1 MTQLFDITGKT
12 ALITGGAG
20 LLGVQHAIALRD
32 IGAHLV
38 LTDINTSS
46 LEKARA
52 SILAGCTGTGDI
64 HIKIMDVGQKE
75 SIQAVANELEAANI
89 YVDILINNAAIDPK
103 VKGDVGIIESSRLEH
118 FPLDDWNFQIQIGL
132 TGAFLCSQIFG
143 YKMAEGKGGNI
154 VNIASDLAVIAPDQ
168 RLYKKDGVEAHLQ
181 PVKPVTYSV
190 IKFGL
195 LGLTKYLSTYWPN
208 QNVRCNALSPGGVFN
223 GQDEVFLS
231 KLEPLI
237 PMGRMA
243 KADEYR
249 GALQFLCSD
258 ASTYMNG
265 HNLIID
271 GGRSVL

>member
-1 MTQLFDITGKT
+1 MTQLFNLSGKT

-20 LLGVQHAIALRD
+20 LLGTQHAIALHD
-32 IGAHLV
+32 IGANLV
-38 LTDINTSS
+38 LTDISQPN
-46 LEKARA
+46 LEKAKDT
-52 SILAGCTGTGDI
+52 ILAQSGGKGNI
-64 HIKIMDVGQKE
+64 QIEIMDVGHPE
-75 SIQAVANELEAANI
+75 SIQDVSDRLDTTGP

-103 VKGDVGIIESSRLEH
+103 VKGDVGIVESSRLEH

-143 YKMAEGKGGNI
+143 HKMAQGTGGNI

-168 RLYKKDGVEAHLQ
+168 RLYQKDGLEDHLQ

-195 LGLTKYLSTYWPN
+195 VGLTKYLSTYWPT

-223 GQDEVFLS
+223 GQDDVFLS
-231 KLEPLI
+231 KLIPLV